1 MTVTVVVLFLAKE
14 LKFVSY
20 PEASRE
26 IPKKVSMNGFLMWNT
41 YYASC
46 FRIGILLR
54 MRLKI

>member
-26 IPKKVSMNGFLMWNT
+26 IPKKVSRKPLGVHLEFTCKCMYVHNVGIVVFLV
-41 YYASC
+41 
-46 FRIGILLR
+46 
-54 MRLKI
+54 